1 MIMLVKY
8 SEGRCT
14 ENERMKVEKH
24 LVACP
29 RCRRTFTE
37 SYSAWKTFSGK
48 GWEKASEEEVRWV
61 ITRLKSSGKKGKTYA
76 WIRNIASDLLSLPG
90 FSLMMGAPAA
100 GAVRRNGM
108 AEKQEGHHSDISLLT
123 KDFGS
128 LCVYFYVEKSGSEEV
143 NIRVTVIDGKK
154 KAANVRLIFLREG
167 GGTVS
172 HPLVGEYEYFDHM
185 PFGSYTFLLK
195 QNAEEK
201 GRCRIR
207 ISEKEICVKDDYA

>member
-14 ENERMKVEKH
+14 ENERKKVEKH
-24 LVACP
+24 LVKCSP
-29 RCRRTFTE
+29 CRKTFAE
-37 SYSAWKTFSGK
+37 SYSAWKTFSRT
-48 GWEKASEEEVRWV
+48 GWETASDEEVRW
-61 ITRLKSSGKKGKTYA
+61 IMTRLKSSEKKEKTYA
-76 WIRNIASDLLSLPG
+76 WVRNMTSDLLFLPG
-90 FSLMMGAPAA
+90 FSLMIGIPEA
-100 GAVRRNGM
+100 GTVRRNGP
-108 AEKQEGHHSDISLLT
+108 AEKQEVQHSDISLLT

-128 LCVYFYVEKSGSEEV
+128 LCAYFYVEKTGAEGVS
-143 NIRVTVIDGKK
+143 IRVTVIDGKE

-172 HPLVGEYEYFDHM
+172 HPLAGDYEYFEYM
-185 PFGSYTFLLK
+185 PFGDYTFLLK